1 MEIQDTQDPSR
12 LREQKLVLYVDD
24 DPALLEI
31 CKLFLELSGQ
41 IHVDIL
47 SCAHTALEHLATSP
61 YDAIISDYQM
71 PSMDG
76 ISFLKRLRSQGNS
89 TPFILFTGRGREE
102 VVIEAYNN
110 GADFYLQK
118 GGDPEA
124 QFTEL
129 EHKILLVI
137 EQRKLKADLVESQQ
151 RVADIIDFLPD
162 ATFAINLEGS
172 VISWNRAMEDLTGV
186 SKESILGTGNYSY
199 ALPFYRERHPIL
211 IDLVFCP
218 DLAIK
223 EKYMHVQKAG
233 NKFIADGKLPN
244 LNGKNDTC
252 LWGIVSPLFDG
263 KGNVIGAI
271 ESIRDITEM
280 KRTDE
285 ALYREKQFSDAVID
299 TLPGTFFVIDRRS
312 QYVRC
317 NKYLEEL
324 LGIPAD
330 QLRGRSV
337 LCWVLEDDRPMVER
351 AIAEV
356 FSTGYAKTRARVM
369 GARKSV
375 RDFILTGRRMDLGE
389 EVYLIGTGIDIT
401 GEFPC
406 VKETGDTRK
415 QLPVVP
421 GLP

>member
-12 LREQKLVLYVDD
+12 LRELKSVLYVDD
-24 DPALLEI
+24 DPTLLEI
-31 CKLFLELSGQ
+31 CKMFLELSGQ
-41 IHVDIL
+41 IRVDTL
-47 SCAHTALEHLATSP
+47 TCAHAALEQLASSC

-76 ISFLKRLRSQGNS
+76 ISFLKSLRSQGNS

-137 EQRKLKADLVESQQ
+137 DQRRLKADLIESQR

-162 ATFAINLEGS
+162 ATFAINLEGT

-211 IDLVFCP
+211 IDLVFCQ
-218 DLAIK
+218 DHAIR
-223 EKYMHVQKAG
+223 EKYLHVHKAG
-233 NKFIADGKLPN
+233 NKFIADGKIPD
-244 LNGKNDTC
+244 LNGKSETC
-252 LWGIVSPLFDG
+252 LWGIASPLFDS
-263 KGNVIGAI
+263 KGNVVGAI

-280 KRTDE
+280 KRTEDS
-285 ALYREKQFSDAVID
+285 LHREKYFPMRLSIPCRVPFLSSIGGISMSGAIN
-299 TLPGTFFVIDRRS
+299 TSRS
-312 QYVRC
+312 
-317 NKYLEEL
+317 
-324 LGIPAD
+324 
-330 QLRGRSV
+330 
-337 LCWVLEDDRPMVER
+337 CWVYRQTSSGAGL
-351 AIAEV
+351 
-356 FSTGYAKTRARVM
+356 FSAGFSKR
-369 GARKSV
+369 
-375 RDFILTGRRMDLGE
+375 IGRLWNK
-389 EVYLIGTGIDIT
+389 L
-401 GEFPC
+401 
-406 VKETGDTRK
+406 
-415 QLPVVP
+415 LPVSFLRDMLKPVP
-421 GLP
+421 GSWVRENT